1 MNQRKFSIRDIAQE
15 AKVSSATV
23 SRVFAGSAHVSAE
36 TQALVLKIAQE
47 HGYEPKV
54 YQKRQHRIL
63 EFGIYRICYHDFHAY
78 LRYQLCACISGYT
91 RRNKKD
97 FR

>member
-1 MNQRKFSIRDIAQE
+1 MNQRKFSIRDIAHE

-54 YQKRQHRIL
+54 YQKRQHHASADRL
-63 EFGIYRICYHDFHAY
+63 VGIVAAD
-78 LRYQLCACISGYT
+78 LRNPFFLDMIEYMESGAP
-91 RRNKKD
+91 
-97 FR
+97 

>member
-47 HGYEPKV
+47 HGY
-54 YQKRQHRIL
+54 
-63 EFGIYRICYHDFHAY
+63 
-78 LRYQLCACISGYT
+78 
-91 RRNKKD
+91 
-97 FR
+97 

>member
-36 TQALVLKIAQE
+36 TQALVLK
-47 HGYEPKV
+47 
-54 YQKRQHRIL
+54 L
-63 EFGIYRICYHDFHAY
+63 
-78 LRYQLCACISGYT
+78 
-91 RRNKKD
+91 RRNMVTNLKSTKND
-97 FR
+97 SITSAPIVWSES